1 MLQQMR
7 ERMTTRSWKLKKL
20 PRSEAVRQLLAF
32 LRSGTDASTSLAFE
46 VGKGGSLIAAPTLR
60 VAALDWLANQPPVDL
75 VMLDISMPDLDGE
88 KVCQELRANPAFDR
102 LKIIAYT
109 AHADSEDSQR
119 YLANGFN
126 AVLIKPI
133 SMQRLK
139 DTISGLF

>member
-1 MLQQMR
+1 M
-7 ERMTTRSWKLKKL
+7 S
-20 PRSEAVRQLLAF
+20 PSETQKPPLSVLVVDDVAINRVLAVAF
-32 LRSGTDASTSLAFE
+32 LSRMGYKTHEAA
-46 VGKGGSLIAAPTLR
+46 GGM
-60 VAALDWLANQPPVDL
+60 AALDWLASQPPVDL

-88 KVCQELRANPAFDR
+88 KVCHQLRANPAFDQ

-109 AHADSEDSQR
+109 AHADSEDSRR